1 MIPVSRR
8 ADKSVEKDQRTIS
21 IEKLSMATINE
32 TSAPARQRAGVA
44 RMKKN
49 NLRIDM
55 TPMVD
60 LGFLL
65 VAFFVMTTEL
75 SKPSVTRLNMPKE
88 GPPSHLGE
96 SAAFTILID
105 GDNRIAYYHGPA
117 DKVLKEKLAKQSSF
131 SPRRGVGDAIRTLQ
145 KWLDEP
151 GVFKEGRAGL
161 MLLIKPTA
169 NASYSQVINAMDE
182 ALINKVE
189 KYMIL
194 SPDETDKEILRLV
207 VGDR

>member
-1 MIPVSRR
+1 
-8 ADKSVEKDQRTIS
+8 
-21 IEKLSMATINE
+21 MATINE
-32 TSAPARQRAGVA
+32 NAAPMRQRAGVA

-75 SKPSVTRLNMPKE
+75 SKPYVARLNMPKE
-88 GPPSHLGE
+88 GPPSTLGE

-105 GDNRIAYYHGPA
+105 GDRGVVYYHGPS
-117 DKVLKEKLAKQSSF
+117 DKALKEKLAKQSSF
-131 SPRRGVGDAIRTLQ
+131 SPRGGVGDAIRALQ

-151 GVFKEGRAGL
+151 GVFKEGRDGL

-189 KYMIL
+189 KYVIV
-194 SPDETDKEILRLV
+194 SPDETDKEILELV
-207 VGDR
+207 AGGQ

>member
-1 MIPVSRR
+1 
-8 ADKSVEKDQRTIS
+8 
-21 IEKLSMATINE
+21 MATINE
-32 TSAPARQRAGVA
+32 TTVSTRQRAGVA

-75 SKPSVTRLNMPKE
+75 SKPSVARLNMPKE

-105 GDNRIAYYHGPA
+105 GDNGITYYHGPA
-117 DKVLKEKLAKQSSF
+117 EKALKENTARQSSF
-131 SPRRGVGDAIRTLQ
+131 SPRGGVGDEIRTLQ
-145 KWLDEP
+145 RWLDEP

-182 ALINKVE
+182 ALINKVD
-189 KYMIL
+189 KYVIV

-207 VGDR
+207 SGGR

>member
-1 MIPVSRR
+1 
-8 ADKSVEKDQRTIS
+8 
-21 IEKLSMATINE
+21 MATINE
-32 TSAPARQRAGVA
+32 TTAPARQRAGVA

-75 SKPSVTRLNMPKE
+75 SKPYVARLNMPKD
-88 GPPSHLGE
+88 GPPSTLGE

-105 GDNRIAYYHGPA
+105 GNNGIFYYHGPA
-117 DKVLKEKLAKQSSF
+117 EKALSEKQVKHSSF
-131 SPRRGVGDAIRTLQ
+131 SPRGGVGDEIRTLQ

-161 MLLIKPTA
+161 MLLIKPTV
-169 NASYSQVINAMDE
+169 NASYSQIINAMDE
-182 ALINKVE
+182 ALINKVG
-189 KYMIL
+189 KYVIV
-194 SPDETDKEILRLV
+194 SPDETDKEILKLV
-207 VGDR
+207 ADGR

>member
-1 MIPVSRR
+1 
-8 ADKSVEKDQRTIS
+8 
-21 IEKLSMATINE
+21 MATINE
-32 TSAPARQRAGVA
+32 TMGTPRQRAGVA

-75 SKPSVTRLNMPKE
+75 SKPFVTRLNMPKE
-88 GPPSHLGE
+88 GPPSELGE

-105 GDNRIAYYHGPA
+105 GDKGIFYYHGPA
-117 DKVLKEKLAKQSSF
+117 DKALQEKSTQRSSF
-131 SPRRGVGDAIRTLQ
+131 SPRSGIGDQIRTLQ

-169 NASYSQVINAMDE
+169 NASYNQVINAMDE

-189 KYMIL
+189 KYVIV
-194 SPDETDKEILRLV
+194 SPDETDKEILKLV
-207 VGDR
+207 AGDQ

>member
-1 MIPVSRR
+1 
-8 ADKSVEKDQRTIS
+8 
-21 IEKLSMATINE
+21 MATIND
-32 TSAPARQRAGVA
+32 TSTVPRQRAGVA
-44 RMKKN
+44 RIKKN

-75 SKPSVTRLNMPKE
+75 SKPFVARLNMPKE
-88 GPPSHLGE
+88 GPPSDLGE

-105 GDNRIAYYHGPA
+105 GGNGIFYYHGPA
-117 DKVLKEKLAKQSSF
+117 DKALREKNAQPSSF
-131 SPRRGVGDAIRTLQ
+131 SPRGGIGDQIRTLQ
-145 KWLDEP
+145 KWLDQP

-169 NASYSQVINAMDE
+169 NASYNQVINAMDE
-182 ALINKVE
+182 APINKVD
-189 KYMIL
+189 KYVIV
-194 SPDETDKEILRLV
+194 SPDETDKEILKSVSGSR
-207 VGDR
+207 